1 MLHTFTD
8 NRPLHSNTSDYFQI
22 RASHDLPQYNVK
34 EGDLGGYVQKYK
46 ESDTH
51 VTNLTADSWVAQ
63 GCYVDK
69 QSLLSK
75 SLVEDDSH
83 IFEAD
88 IYCSTIT
95 KSVVRESL
103 VQDSNITSA
112 YLEKRCEIDH
122 STVSETCL
130 LGVHAFQSI
139 LTLDDP
145 ASRIFNASV
154 SDARITKPEQVT
166 SLTAI
171 GTERRTAS
179 LYPHKDTGKPTV
191 RIGCWHGDLKDL
203 PKEVNRRLVDYVL
216 DGNPQEQADI
226 YSKEYLA
233 FETYAKA
240 YAEMFIN
247 D

>member
-8 NRPLHSNTSDYFQI
+8 TRPQHSNTTDYFQI
-22 RASHDLPQYNVK
+22 RASHDLPQFNVK

-51 VTNLTADSWVAQ
+51 VTNLTANSWVAQ

-69 QSLLSK
+69 QSSLSET
-75 SLVEDDSH
+75 LIEDDSH
-83 IFEAD
+83 IFESD
-88 IYCSTIT
+88 IYLSTIT
-95 KSVVRESL
+95 KSYIRESL
-103 VQDSNITSA
+103 VEHSNITFA
-112 YLEKRCEIDH
+112 DLAGRCEIGR
-122 STVSETCL
+122 STVSGAYF
-130 LGVHAFQSI
+130 LGVYAFQSI

-145 ASRIFNASV
+145 SRIFNSSV
-154 SDARITKPEQVT
+154 FDARITKPEQVT
-166 SLTAI
+166 SVSAI
-171 GTERRTAS
+171 GTERRIAS

-191 RIGCWHGDLKDL
+191 RIGCWHGALEDL
-203 PKEVNRRLVDYVL
+203 PKEVTRRLVDYVL